1 MNKPVGSPALC
12 HTARMDTTPP
22 SGMLRHL
29 WLYTVV
35 SGLLAM
41 LLGVLIFVRPGAAI
55 LVTAIF
61 FGAYLL
67 VTGVAQVVLA
77 FSVRSSLAVRA
88 LLFISG
94 AAALVLAVLCFVNL
108 SDSVE
113 LLAIWIGIGFIFRGV
128 ATAMSAFSDPSL
140 PGRIWE
146 IVVGVISVI
155 AGVVMFAAPLEGLV
169 ALTQVTGVILL
180 VIGLFEVIAGVRIRA
195 ESRTHRA
202 VT

>member
-1 MNKPVGSPALC
+1 MRTSAAPGI
-12 HTARMDTTPP
+12 
-22 SGMLRHL
+22 LRHL
-29 WLYTVV
+29 WIYTVV
-35 SGLLAM
+35 SGLLAV

-67 VTGVAQVVLA
+67 VTGIAQVVLA
-77 FSVRSSLAVRA
+77 FSVRESVGGRV

-108 SDSVE
+108 SNSIE

-128 ATAMSAFSDPSL
+128 ATAMSAFSDQSL

-146 IVVGVISVI
+146 IVVGIISVI
-155 AGVVMFAAPLEGLV
+155 AGLIMFVAPLEGLV
-169 ALTQVTGVILL
+169 ALTQVTGVILI
-180 VIGLFEVIAGVRIRA
+180 VIGLFEVIAGIRIRT
-195 ESRTHRA
+195 ESRSA
-202 VT
+202 PVT

>member
-1 MNKPVGSPALC
+1 
-12 HTARMDTTPP
+12 
-22 SGMLRHL
+22 MLRHL

-35 SGLLAM
+35 SGLLAV
-41 LLGVLIFVRPGAAI
+41 LLGVLIFLRPGAAI

-77 FSVRSSLAVRA
+77 FSVRSSLAGRA
-88 LLFISG
+88 LLFVSG

-108 SDSVE
+108 SNSVE

-169 ALTQVTGVILL
+169 ALTQVTGVILI

-195 ESRTHRA
+195 ESRTHHP